1 MTDPVDPS
9 YFTVEKVELPTEP
22 RFLFIR
28 VSLEMAQL
36 QVRELRRLAKLTG
49 PADTQQAVAILQSEA
64 IAAPEKELIPTCW
77 DHPNAGYWL
86 LPSYHLL
93 GSRIVYRYSLLRR

>member
-1 MTDPVDPS
+1 MEQKIHVTQPAYPVDPS
-9 YFTVEKVELPTEP
+9 YFAVEKVELPTEP

-36 QVRELRRLAKLTG
+36 QFRELRRLAKLTD
-49 PADTQQAVAILQSEA
+49 PADTQQDLALLQSEA

-77 DHPNAGYWL
+77 DHPNA
-86 LPSYHLL
+86 SYRSLHAKAD
-93 GSRIVYRYSLLRR
+93 SRAFI